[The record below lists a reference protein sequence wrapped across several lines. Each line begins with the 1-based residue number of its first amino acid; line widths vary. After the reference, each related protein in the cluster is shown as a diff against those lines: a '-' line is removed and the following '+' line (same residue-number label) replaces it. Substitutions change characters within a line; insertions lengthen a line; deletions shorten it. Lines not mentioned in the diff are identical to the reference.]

1 MKPRPRPLRA
11 WWLTP
16 WAFLA
21 LLASVR
27 AQTAA
32 DPAGEPG
39 AVLRGLG
46 LPFTPDQARQL
57 APAARESREAIDA
70 IRARPT
76 PPEVSQPLVFRPFA
90 TVPPMPDG
98 LRWKP
103 PEGIRRP
110 ARDEDLA
117 WLSVAELAALIRS
130 RQVTSEELVRLSLDR
145 LRRHDPTLRAVVAWC
160 DERALASARR
170 ADAELRGGRWRGPLH
185 GVPFGAKDLLDVAG
199 LPTSWGVAVRSNT
212 LATQSATVIRRLE
225 EAGAVL
231 VAKLSLGE
239 LAMGDV
245 WHGGKTRNPWDS
257 SAGSSGSSAGSA
269 AAVAAGLVP
278 FAIGSETLGS
288 IVSPATVCGVT
299 GLRPTFGRVPR
310 TGAMALCPSLDKL
323 GPLTRSADDAA
334 LVLAAIQGPDN
345 DDPAAVNAG
354 FRWDNAAAIRGFK
367 VGVLR
372 ADLSRDKEGSARHD
386 AAVAVLRGLGA
397 EVTEVVLPNHPR
409 GPLMLILHAEAS
421 ASFEPW
427 VRDGRADGLVQ
438 QEDWNWPNQF
448 RAARLIPAVEYLEA
462 NRARM
467 TLARDM
473 EKLLERFDA
482 VVAPPWTGDALLLGN
497 FSGHPCV
504 VLPTGAKDA
513 GKANTTCLL
522 GRWFGEERLLKVARA
537 YQRATAWHKARPPGF

>member
-1 MKPRPRPLRA
+1 MTPRSRLVRA
-11 WWLTP
+11 WWFAP
-16 WAFLA
+16 WALLA
-21 LLASVR
+21 LLAPVR
-27 AQTAA
+27 GQTAA

-39 AVLRGLG
+39 TILRGLG
-46 LPFTPDQARQL
+46 LPFTADQARQL
-57 APAARESREAIDA
+57 GPAARESREAIDA

-145 LRRHDPTLRAVVAWC
+145 LRRHDATLRAVVAWC

-170 ADAELRGGRWRGPLH
+170 ADAELRGGTWRGPLH

-245 WHGGKTRNPWDS
+245 WHGGKTRNPWDP

-372 ADLSRDKEGSARHD
+372 ADLARDKEGAARHD
-386 AAVAVLRGLGA
+386 AAVAVLRELGA
-397 EVTEVVLPNHPR
+397 EVTEVVLSNHPR

-504 VLPTGAKDA
+504 VLPTGAKNA
-513 GKANTTCLL
+513 SKPNTTCLL

-537 YQRATAWHKARPPGF
+537 YQRATAWHTARPPGF